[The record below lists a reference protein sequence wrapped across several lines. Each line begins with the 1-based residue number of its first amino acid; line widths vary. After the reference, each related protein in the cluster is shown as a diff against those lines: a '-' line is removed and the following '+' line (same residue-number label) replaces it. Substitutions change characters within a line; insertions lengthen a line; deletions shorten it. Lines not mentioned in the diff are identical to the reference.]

1 MKLQLL
7 HKNIWNKRLG
17 LDWIWFRNYVH
28 NRSFCRKDG
37 NRYIPSI
44 IWNYFL
50 WFIIFYRQQNSALF
64 STHTKT
70 WNSLNPILLHLAVYQ
85 MNRSSTLWR
94 LPSLPRKCEGKL
106 ECSCHSCMIFFD
118 PVSIKSTQLES
129 LDEVCPMGHYV
140 NTHQNTTYRDHFNK
154 GGLTARNQGIT
165 ALSYNPFAE
174 GAFRAVEE
182 AIWLP
187 KAQPR
192 TNKGRKFF
200 NVGTSPAESQ
210 HKNISTLTLWSKSL
224 SCCFRMCVQFIP
236 LLAEHCHVQ

>member
-1 MKLQLL
+1 
-7 HKNIWNKRLG
+7 
-17 LDWIWFRNYVH
+17 
-28 NRSFCRKDG
+28 
-37 NRYIPSI
+37 
-44 IWNYFL
+44 
-50 WFIIFYRQQNSALF
+50 
-64 STHTKT
+64 
-70 WNSLNPILLHLAVYQ
+70 

-154 GGLTARNQGIT
+154 GGLTARNQGIS

-182 AIWLP
+182 AVWLP

-210 HKNISTLTLWSKSL
+210 HKNISTLTL
-224 SCCFRMCVQFIP
+224 
-236 LLAEHCHVQ
+236 